1 MNAMEGLHWKNNARC
16 AVMLTF
22 DLDGDTTWANENADY
37 EGGGRFIKSTSIG
50 RYGPERG
57 ADAILGLLR
66 KYGLPATFFVP
77 GQIAERYP
85 DLLRRIDAE
94 GCEIGH
100 HGYTHE
106 RFFDTSVA
114 EQIDIIEKSQRIY
127 EGIVGKPAKGF
138 RTPSGDWSVETPAL
152 LYERGF
158 SYSSSMRGDDRPYRT
173 VIGGRETDFIEI
185 PTRWELDDY
194 VAMAYNFFPE
204 EPAGLDRI
212 SGYDQVL
219 DNFTREFDG
228 YYEYGLC
235 PVFMMHPQVSGTPGH
250 LRILDALVRHILE
263 RGDVWFATGGEIA
276 DWYRTQYPMA
286 PERKGG
292 VRE

>member
-1 MNAMEGLHWKNNARC
+1 MDKIHWKNNAQC

-22 DLDGDTTWANENADY
+22 DLDGDSTWANGNAEY
-37 EGGGRFIKSTSIG
+37 EHGEKFIKSTSIG
-50 RYGPERG
+50 QYGPLRG
-57 ADAILGLLR
+57 ADTILKLLK
-66 KYGLPATFFVP
+66 KYDLPATFFVP

-85 DLLRRIDAE
+85 DLIRRIDAE
-94 GCEIGH
+94 GHEIGH

-106 RFFDTSVA
+106 RFFDKTVDQ
-114 EQIDIIEKSQRIY
+114 QIEIIEKSQKIY
-127 EGIVGKPAKGF
+127 TDLIGKPAKGF

-173 VIGGRETDFIEI
+173 VLNGKTTDFVEI

-194 VAMAYNFFPE
+194 VAMAYNYFPE
-204 EPAGLDRI
+204 EPAGQDRI
-212 SGYDQVL
+212 SGYSCVL

-228 YYEYGLC
+228 YYQYGLC

-250 LRILDALVRHILE
+250 IRILDSLLQHILE
-263 RGDVWFATGGEIA
+263 KGDVWFARGNEIA
-276 DWYRTQYPMA
+276 DWYREQ
-286 PERKGG
+286 EVSR
-292 VRE
+292 